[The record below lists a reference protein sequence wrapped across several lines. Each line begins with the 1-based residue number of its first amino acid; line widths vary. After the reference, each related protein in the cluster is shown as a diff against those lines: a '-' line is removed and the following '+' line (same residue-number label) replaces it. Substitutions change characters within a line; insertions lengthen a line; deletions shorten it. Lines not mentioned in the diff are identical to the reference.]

1 MLFIQKRE
9 ERYSVVGLHWKDMK
23 IENVERAIIFVCC
36 FLLCFISIQALIIH
50 SLHWLLPISQI
61 LIVEISLVLVLIC
74 LLGCSVYHVQMW
86 RDANSG
92 TSLLNNLYTITALI
106 MQVQSV
112 LLCAKVFEDIFDQN
126 NPNVNSLVKNTL
138 LFSRVLNFF
147 HIISV
152 TILNVY
158 RQYKPTEYLH
168 ISVNPRGKWIIFSVE
183 LILTFLYFIV
193 QISNG
198 CFDNSW
204 NLRSDCLMERVLTIF
219 GPTTMMICVFLLLKV
234 AEDGYGLWKRT
245 KTALLCLNKG
255 AVSFFRLVTG
265 KCTDQN
271 QVTPFNDELE
281 NEQVQ
286 YQLNIDQV

>member
-1 MLFIQKRE
+1 
-9 ERYSVVGLHWKDMK
+9 
-23 IENVERAIIFVCC
+23 
-36 FLLCFISIQALIIH
+36 
-50 SLHWLLPISQI
+50 
-61 LIVEISLVLVLIC
+61 
-74 LLGCSVYHVQMW
+74 
-86 RDANSG
+86 
-92 TSLLNNLYTITALI
+92 

-112 LLCAKVFEDIFDQN
+112 LLCAKVFEDVFDQN

-265 KCTDQN
+265 KCTAQN

>member
-1 MLFIQKRE
+1 
-9 ERYSVVGLHWKDMK
+9 
-23 IENVERAIIFVCC
+23 
-36 FLLCFISIQALIIH
+36 
-50 SLHWLLPISQI
+50 
-61 LIVEISLVLVLIC
+61 
-74 LLGCSVYHVQMW
+74 
-86 RDANSG
+86 
-92 TSLLNNLYTITALI
+92 

-193 QISNG
+193 QILNG
-198 CFDNSW
+198 CFDNCW
-204 NLRSDCLMERVLTIF
+204 NLHSDCLMERVLTIF
-219 GPTTMMICVFLLLKV
+219 GPTTLMICVFLLLKV
-234 AEDGYGLWKRT
+234 AEDGYGLWKRA
-245 KTALLCLNKG
+245 KTALLCLNKWV
-255 AVSFFRLVTG
+255 VSFFRLVTG
-265 KCTDQN
+265 KCTNQN